1 MAHRIPPFTRPI
13 TSARRN
19 AAASRPMG
27 APGLRPRYARQPMRI
42 GGKVEGEV
50 ASLPLPTGRRLS
62 FGPALLKS
70 GCASA
75 LALAVL
81 AQPHEARAQAFQGNV
96 VSAGGASVD
105 QSVANRT
112 TITLNSAETL
122 IDWQTNDTVA
132 SATPYDFLPSGTVA
146 TYVNGSGVTDY
157 TVLNRITPGAFS
169 PASGTFVAVNRPI
182 GLNGT
187 IESFINGNPGGNVW
201 FYTPSGFV
209 VGASG
214 VFNVGGL
221 VLTTSAIDTS
231 GGFLGSS
238 GEIRFR
244 GALDNTSA
252 INVNNGARINASSY
266 VALVSP
272 RIVQAGSVT
281 VDGSVAYVAA
291 QQADVKIDAGLF
303 DINVLVGSPDADGI
317 VHTGTTNGPA
327 STSSEDVQRIYMVA
341 VPKTQAMSLLLSGD
355 IGFTAAASAEQEGS
369 AVVLSAGYDISGGSI
384 AAAPNF
390 TTSSAASII
399 VRDGLWSSRLNAH
412 ATGDVNVDPAPLRAG
427 TPNVTFAQDTV
438 LQGDRSVTL
447 YADGG
452 DEITALGNLTLQS
465 GYGGV
470 GGTVNMTSALFDSG
484 YGPQLGAIS
493 VSGDLLLD
501 VSATGIDGGTFGGSA
516 SGGGININVNGG
528 TISANRLFAHAD
540 AIGGQGTTSAG
551 AAFGG
556 AINVTGS
563 IDGGSLTVG
572 SAQFTADATAPSA
585 IPVIEGSTVS
595 GGAINVTT
603 NQSSFA
609 LGDITASAAAVGG
622 GADSGYGGA
631 VGGGSIEFN
640 VNGGVQTW
648 ASLSVDAG
656 LTLGGTESGG
666 AFGTQQQVANLFLH
680 ASDGGRLT
688 IDGLTTLSANGLS
701 ADKAGSG
708 GTITGGTIDV
718 TVDGANSLLNFAG
731 GLNADASTLVT
742 RTGAAASADQSF
754 TATGG
759 DINLSATG
767 DGTLR
772 IANLNAQSRASTGAT
787 NASAGQ
793 AVGGDVNLFATVGG
807 TVAVTCDPS
816 CQVNV
821 SGIGSNGEA
830 GGSGRGGNINIYA
843 DGGSLAQSGN
853 IALTANGHGSS
864 GAIGQFNGSGTGGA
878 IRIEA
883 RAGSPNPTSLSL
895 GNLIASSN
903 GDLSYNVETPDVAQG
918 NAGNGFGG
926 SVQISVNAGTFSAG
940 SLDLNASGFGGA
952 AATNTT
958 DSTPYQAGFGA
969 GGSVRFTMNG
979 GTADIT
985 TLTMTAAGVGGLASE
1000 GFLDGSVTGV
1010 AALAGRGFGGSTRL
1024 TGNGGTLRV
1033 GALTL
1038 DSAGTG
1044 GGFIPFIDQS
1054 GYGGIDT
1061 LTTIGGRGD
1070 GGFASFYNNGSDITL
1085 DSLTLSAAA
1094 LGGAGGAVT
1103 VRASSNGTTTGGR
1116 GGDASSGD
1124 LIVSIN
1130 GGTLTVPQILLNSSA
1145 TGGAGGDNGS
1155 GGDGGAGGFADAA
1168 SAIFFKGGGTLNVSG
1183 VTLRANATGG
1193 AGGLAGTF
1201 DPDTDQFVPGVG
1213 AGGAGGSSAAGY
1225 VQADFF
1231 NDPTFDTL
1239 TLDASATGGAGGDGG
1254 TGGAGGMA
1262 QGGGDS
1268 GYGGAYI
1275 LLSNGPLEITG
1286 TLALT
1291 TTATGGD
1298 GGFGFTGQGGA
1309 GGSAFGGISSLTNQG
1324 DADEVRLAN
1333 LTMDASATG
1342 GDGGSTAL
1350 YFATSSDTPT
1360 LNFTGAA
1367 GGQASG
1373 GQTTIALDT
1382 PAFASLGNT
1391 QMRVGATGGNGG
1403 ANSGLGDGGAG
1414 GDSAGGT
1421 ASLTLSGA
1429 TQVAFNSLNIGAN
1442 ATAGTG
1448 GNAVGGTGGFGGNG
1462 TAGFINASLSSDV
1475 TSGSIT
1481 ASAFGRGGN
1490 GGNGISGGA
1499 GGTGLGSYQEAVLAF
1514 ARVTPLGDTLPGIS
1528 VTVNGSTV
1536 AVTGDFTIHADG
1548 TGGRGGSGT
1557 TGDGG
1562 VGGQADGGNVSLL
1575 ADGSG
1580 SALNSGRVT
1589 ISTNATGGIGGRNS
1603 AGVGMGG
1610 IGGAAFGGVTSLRLD
1625 NAATGNLAAVTLEA
1639 KAEAGEG
1646 GRSDGPDGTGA
1657 LGGDATGG
1665 IVRLSSDNSA
1675 QLFATDMVTLNASGV
1690 AGRGGDGHHG
1700 GVGGTGM
1707 GGDVLASS
1715 VGGLAQFFGLTLRA
1729 DGTGGE
1735 AGDSNGLD
1743 SGSGATGVGASGS
1756 DGGIGMGGLAAIDI
1770 SGSGQLTIDPSG
1782 NNNPFLI
1789 SASGIGGAGG
1799 HGISGGMQGGFGG
1812 TGGAG
1817 RGGQA
1822 SIDVD
1827 NGFLNAY
1834 TTLATN
1840 ADGTGGI
1847 GGTGGNGNTSGAADG
1862 STLFSGGSG
1871 GVGGVG
1877 TGGNASFNANN
1888 ANLDTFDITLSA
1900 SGYGGLGGLSGAGGF
1915 IPAIPAVPP
1924 GNGNPGTPG
1933 QAQQGPFTFQSL
1945 SGDATGGDVLFSNTD
1960 DGIDNGNLRQIGS
1973 VELRADARTDNGF
1986 ANQLLAGNATF
1997 SDTATAANGTVLVRG
2012 SLYASA
2018 FGNAD
2023 PSRSNTPSGTYL
2035 TSIGGPLTIN
2045 FGATFD
2051 TGADVGLNIDGDGG
2065 IVSIGY
2071 VNAYGQNIR
2080 LTHSNQNSAAP
2091 LSSIQAYGGY
2101 LSAFDDISLDANSYL
2116 SFDDTFNAQAFF
2128 GNVDIAHVSAGSS
2141 IYISAGSTL
2150 TLGDASAP
2158 GFFSAPTFAAF
2169 SALTPTN
2176 GTVELHAGT
2185 FNFGDDLLIN
2195 GDVSAAGSISAS
2207 SSGDIFVSSGANVRS
2222 DNAISFIATDDVQI
2236 DSGVLVAASLNPVA
2250 GYAGGTDPLNE
2261 PATLFIK
2268 AGGNG
2273 TPASDTF
2280 SAVRVG
2286 GTLQANGASIVIE
2299 GDAVEI
2305 GGNPVNTGS
2314 LFITTPRPV
2323 GGSGDDA
2330 DLSAGCTVGI
2340 VCLGSVNATDIV
2352 RVGQATGTD
2361 GIPDDVILSG
2371 NISANIISIRAYD
2384 SITGTTGLSLDAP
2397 QQLFLASLNGD
2408 LDLTGNIEIVPG
2420 SDVRLYAGGTIL
2432 ANGVNVGAN
2441 GLLGLGSSGDQSY
2454 LGLFAD
2460 TLNTIDSDGTI
2471 TRAGTL
2477 QVNGS
2482 LSVVNSLTTS
2492 GNAAVDAAG
2501 GISID
2506 SVSGQGGVALNGASG
2521 VSIFN
2526 GLSSGGATSL
2536 TASGGSVN
2544 VSNGFAS
2551 SGASTIAGTSVT
2563 IGGIAS
2569 GQTIGNVTA
2578 TTGTVQLDGGAFSVT
2593 QATAAQDILATAS
2606 SGNLT
2611 FGTASAG
2618 RDFIG
2623 RATAGTIGVG
2633 SVGAGRDVSLTAQQ
2647 VTLPGSG
2654 TLSAVRNLT
2663 VNSDNG
2669 IGGNL
2674 LSAGG
2679 NMTLTATNGTIA
2691 TDVSVGGALSVA
2703 SREITL
2709 GSETP
2714 LTIASANATAGNF
2727 TLNASF
2733 SPVTIQSA
2741 TATGDI
2747 VLRTSTLA
2755 ANVLSARRFVT
2766 ASVGNAVQI
2775 DQVTGDLGVD
2785 ILSGSSSSTPGVRH
2799 MVVGTA
2805 QSANG
2810 FVGLRSLAGDLTVN
2824 QIDAFSDVTLFGPNG
2839 TANVGRIAAGGA
2851 LSTNVR
2857 GLSIMGSATSGG
2869 DTALLASSGMNI
2881 RSLVVGG
2888 DARLDSSNGI
2898 VTVNDLVVNGSLSS
2912 VARGIAIDT
2921 SQRLDATFLQAT
2933 AGDLIIRSNSA
2944 LNVTSGSA
2952 TGNIQLSGSD
2962 FSASSLDAGGNLTG
2976 NFTGNVLADFAR
2988 SGGNLSL
2995 GAGSGGISASILDAV
3010 GTLDLNGTGD
3020 VAATFVNAGGDV
3032 SVQGSNVSLF
3042 NIADGVTIADAT
3054 ATQGN
3059 VQLFGEGSFT
3069 LRNATARGPITANPD
3084 GGAPLGGSIF
3094 AQAGFFGTE
3103 NNLTVTGTLNATGRI
3118 SLAAYGD
3125 ATFTSGA
3132 RVLSDNA
3139 IDVMTVDDIVVQSG
3153 AQLLASRNPL
3163 AGYPGADPL
3172 LEPATLYLAAGR
3184 LRSDS
3189 GYGGSG
3195 YGQLGSLSAGIG
3207 SAATGGT
3214 ASFNEGSFAGIMIDG
3229 EIGAA
3234 GGSIVLEGDAI
3245 QARGTPI
3252 QAGSLFVT
3260 TTTPIDTTIISDA
3273 AGIQSLATGDLP
3285 DDAGFAAACMVGSVC
3300 LGRVDAV
3307 DLIRIGAA
3315 TGDVV
3320 PTSVILS
3327 GNLTASNISIRA
3339 LELIGFT
3346 DPVAITGSNSLFLAS
3361 LMGNLDLAGGNVTLN
3376 AGNDLRLFA
3385 GNNLIGDGASIA
3397 SNGNIGIGT
3406 GGSLNFANI
3415 AAGGVLNGID
3425 RDGLVVNAG
3434 RLALMGSLTV
3444 TGGLRT
3450 GGAIDIT
3457 APLGITIGR
3466 LTSGGTTSLLA
3477 SSGNILISGNIN
3489 SAGPITAAA
3498 RGVELNATGSLAI
3511 AGATASAGDV
3521 VIRTISNLSIGG
3533 LVSGTNVALTS
3544 GNIAIGQQARV
3555 GTQGTTRTITLN
3567 ATPGSGGL
3575 FIGGTDQQSGYS
3587 LSGAEAQRL
3596 FGNDIVVNLQAI
3608 RSESLGSGAAPT
3620 TTIGT
3625 LALTAGQTGNLAA
3638 GGSLTINGGQKVRV
3652 NGAVTLTGLGSSGR
3666 LAIVATDALE
3676 VIGGQGSI
3684 DLRDGN
3690 NGLSGIL
3697 ALSAPDIIA
3706 ASSQA
3711 ISDVAAATT
3720 IDARNARLGLND
3732 GFTSED
3738 GFLRAGAISLSASG
3752 GVYIQNSGT
3761 GDPFADRRGFTAN
3774 SLTISTAGANTQ
3786 IIVNGRLTDSSTSG
3800 GFFTGLRTIPL
3811 LSINGSANGQTG
3823 LFALGSTV
3831 NGCSLSNPA
3840 SCNVDDSMT
3849 NSNKDAIDFVNDPFA
3864 PVRDIFPEAIVESR
3878 EFEVPGYPPLI
3889 DEPVTGAGNDDLW
3902 QDQCENAGE
3911 NGECATG
3918 NPEGE

>member
-13 TSARRN
+13 TSARRS
-19 AAASRPMG
+19 AASSRPMG

-96 VSAGGASVD
+96 VSAGGATVD

-112 TITLNSAETL
+112 TITLNNAQTL

-146 TYVNGSGVTDY
+146 TYVNGSGITDY
-157 TVLNRITPGAFS
+157 TVLNLITPGAIS
-169 PASGTFVAVNRPI
+169 PASGQFVAVNRPI
-182 GLNGT
+182 GLNG
-187 IESFINGNPGGNVW
+187 IVESFINGNPGGNVW

-231 GGFLGSS
+231 GGFLGNS

-244 GALDNTSA
+244 GTLGNTSA
-252 INVNNGARINASSY
+252 ININNGAQINASSY
-266 VALVSP
+266 VAIVSP

-291 QQADVKIDAGLF
+291 QQADVTINAGLF

-317 VHTGTTNGPA
+317 VHTGTTTGPA
-327 STSSEDVQRIYMVA
+327 STSNEDVQRIYMVA
-341 VPKTQAMSLLLSGD
+341 VPKTQAMSMLLSGD

-369 AVVLSAGYDISGGSI
+369 AVVLSAGYDISGGGI

-412 ATGDVNVDPAPLRAG
+412 ATGDVRVDPEPLRAG

-540 AIGGQGTTSAG
+540 AVGGQGSTSAG

-595 GGAINVTT
+595 GGAIIVTT

-640 VNGGVQTW
+640 VNGGVQAW

-718 TVDGANSLLNFAG
+718 TVDGASSLLNFAG

-772 IANLNAQSRASTGAT
+772 IANLNAQSHASTGAT

-843 DGGSLAQSGN
+843 DGGTLAQSGN
-853 IALTANGHGSS
+853 ITLTANGHGSS

-918 NAGNGFGG
+918 NAGSGFGG
-926 SVQISVNAGTFSAG
+926 SVLISVDAGTFSAG
-940 SLDLNASGFGGA
+940 DLDLNASGFGGA

-979 GTADIT
+979 GAADIT
-985 TLTMTAAGVGGLASE
+985 TLTMTASGVGGLASE

-1010 AALAGRGFGGSTRL
+1010 AALAGRGFGGSTRV

-1094 LGGAGGAVT
+1094 IGGAGGAVT
-1103 VRASSNGTTTGGR
+1103 VGASGNGTTTGGR

-1124 LIVSIN
+1124 LILSIN
-1130 GGTLTVPQILLNSSA
+1130 GGTLTVPQILLDSSA

-1155 GGDGGAGGFADAA
+1155 GGDGGAGGFAEAA

-1225 VQADFF
+1225 VEADFF

-1342 GDGGSTAL
+1342 GDGGATAL

-1360 LNFTGAA
+1360 LNFSGAA

-1391 QMRVGATGGNGG
+1391 QMLVGATGGNGG

-1448 GNAVGGTGGFGGNG
+1448 GNAVGGTGGLGGNG

-1562 VGGQADGGNVSLL
+1562 VGGQGDGGNVSLL

-1580 SALNSGRVT
+1580 SVLNSGRVT

-1639 KAEAGEG
+1639 NAEAGEG

-1675 QLFATDMVTLNASGV
+1675 QLFATDMVTLNASGL

-1700 GVGGTGM
+1700 GIGGTGM

-1756 DGGIGMGGLAAIDI
+1756 DGGIGMGGVAAIDI

-1782 NNNPFLI
+1782 NNNLFLI

-1799 HGISGGMQGGFGG
+1799 HGISGGMQGGVGG

-1877 TGGNASFNANN
+1877 TGGNASFNASN
-1888 ANLDTFDITLSA
+1888 ANLDTFDVTLSA

-2012 SLYASA
+2012 SLYATA

-2023 PSRSNTPSGTYL
+2023 PNRSNTPSGTYL

-2065 IVSIGY
+2065 IVSFGY

-2128 GNVDIAHVSAGSS
+2128 GNVDIAHVNAGSS

-2195 GDVSAAGSISAS
+2195 GEVSAAGSISAS

-2236 DSGVLVAASLNPVA
+2236 DSGALVAASLNPVA

-2314 LFITTPRPV
+2314 LFITTPRPF

-2352 RVGQATGTD
+2352 RVGPATGTD

-2371 NISANIISIRAYD
+2371 NISANIISVRAYD

-2454 LGLFAD
+2454 QGLFAD

-2501 GISID
+2501 GIAID

-2544 VSNGFAS
+2544 VTNGFAS
-2551 SGASTIAGTSVT
+2551 SGASTISGTSVT

-2569 GQTIGNVTA
+2569 GQTIGSVTA
-2578 TTGTVQLDGGAFSVT
+2578 TTGAVQLDGGAFSVT
-2593 QATAAQDILATAS
+2593 QATAAQDIIATAS

-2623 RATAGTIGVG
+2623 RATAGTIAIG

-2663 VNSDNG
+2663 VSSDNG
-2669 IGGNL
+2669 ISGNL

-2679 NMTLTATNGTIA
+2679 DMALTATSGTIATGVAAGGTLTATARDISLNSAASTLDVASLTATNGGIGVQAASSALNIGDASATGSIA
-2691 TDVSVGGALSVA
+2691 ITGASLVSTTLNAGTNLTLTAANGINGTSFTVGGSSTFDAG
-2703 SREITL
+2703 T
-2709 GSETP
+2709 GN
-2714 LTIASANATAGNF
+2714 LTIASLTAGGSIAARGANVDIAVLGAADFSSAIATAGNLTVRSTGTFNIF
-2727 TLNASF
+2727 T
-2733 SPVTIQSA
+2733 
-2741 TATGDI
+2741 G
-2747 VLRTSTLA
+2747 
-2755 ANVLSARRFVT
+2755 T
-2766 ASVGNAVQI
+2766 AS
-2775 DQVTGDLGVD
+2775 
-2785 ILSGSSSSTPGVRH
+2785 
-2799 MVVGTA
+2799 
-2805 QSANG
+2805 
-2810 FVGLRSLAGDLTVN
+2810 
-2824 QIDAFSDVTLFGPNG
+2824 
-2839 TANVGRIAAGGA
+2839 
-2851 LSTNVR
+2851 
-2857 GLSIMGSATSGG
+2857 
-2869 DTALLASSGMNI
+2869 
-2881 RSLVVGG
+2881 
-2888 DARLDSSNGI
+2888 
-2898 VTVNDLVVNGSLSS
+2898 
-2912 VARGIAIDT
+2912 
-2921 SQRLDATFLQAT
+2921 
-2933 AGDLIIRSNSA
+2933 
-2944 LNVTSGSA
+2944 
-2952 TGNIQLSGSD
+2952 GNIQLGGSGLTA
-2962 FSASSLDAGGNLTG
+2962 FSLDAGGTIDLS
-2976 NFTGNVLADFAR
+2976 AD
-2988 SGGNLSL
+2988 
-2995 GAGSGGISASILDAV
+2995 GAV
-3010 GTLDLNGTGD
+3010 N
-3020 VAATFVNAGGDV
+3020 ATFVNAGGDV
-3032 SVQGSNVSLF
+3032 SAQGSSVSLF
-3042 NIADGVTIADAT
+3042 NIADGATIADAT

-3059 VQLFGEGSFT
+3059 VQLFGQGSFT

-3163 AGYPGADPL
+3163 AGYPGTDPL
-3172 LEPATLYLAAGR
+3172 LEPGTLYLAAGR

-3195 YGQLGSLSAGIG
+3195 YGQFGGLSAGIG

-3245 QARGTPI
+3245 QARGAPI

-3260 TTTPIDTTIISDA
+3260 TTTPIDTAIGSDA
-3273 AGIQSLATGDLP
+3273 AGIQGLATGDLP

-3346 DPVAITGSNSLFLAS
+3346 DPVAISGSNSLFLAS

-3425 RDGLVVNAG
+3425 RDGVVVNAG
-3434 RLALMGSLTV
+3434 RLALTGSLTV

-3498 RGVELNATGSLAI
+3498 RAVELNATGSLAI
-3511 AGATASAGDV
+3511 SGATASAGDV
-3521 VIRTISNLSIGG
+3521 VIRTIGNLSIGD

-3596 FGNDIVVNLQAI
+3596 FGNDIVINLQAI

-3620 TTIGT
+3620 TTIGA
-3625 LALTAGQTGNLAA
+3625 LALTAGQTGNLGT

-3697 ALSAPDIIA
+3697 SLSAPDIVA

-3786 IIVNGRLTDSSTSG
+3786 IIVNGRLTDSSTPG

>member
-1 MAHRIPPFTRPI
+1 MAQRTPPFTRPI
-13 TSARRN
+13 TSARRS

-42 GGKVEGEV
+42 GGKVEAEV
-50 ASLPLPTGRRLS
+50 ASLPLSAGRRLS

-81 AQPHEARAQAFQGNV
+81 AQPHDARAQAFQGNA
-96 VSAGGASVD
+96 VSAGGATVD
-105 QSVANRT
+105 QSMANRT
-112 TITLNSAETL
+112 TITVNNAQTL

-157 TVLNRITPGAFS
+157 TVLNLITPGAIS
-169 PASGTFVAVNRPI
+169 PASGQFVAVNRPI

-187 IESFINGNPGGNVW
+187 VESFINGNPGGNVW

-221 VLTTSAIDTS
+221 VLTTSAIDTTS
-231 GGFLGSS
+231 GFLGGS

-244 GALDNTSA
+244 GSTDNISA

-291 QQADVKIDAGLF
+291 QQADVTINAGLF

-327 STSSEDVQRIYMVA
+327 STSNEDVQRIYMVA
-341 VPKTQAMSLLLSGD
+341 VPKTQAMSMLLSGD

-369 AVVLSAGYDISGGSI
+369 AVVLSAGYDISRGEI
-384 AAAPNF
+384 AGTPNF

-412 ATGDVNVDPAPLRAG
+412 ATGDVSVDPEPLRAG

-438 LQGDRSVTL
+438 LQGDRSVSL

-501 VSATGIDGGTFGGSA
+501 VSATGIDGGPFGGSA

-563 IDGGSLTVG
+563 TDGGSLTVG
-572 SAQFTADATAPSA
+572 SAQFTADAAAPSA
-585 IPVIEGSTVS
+585 IPVTEGSRVS
-595 GGAINVTT
+595 GGAIIVTT

-731 GLNADASTLVT
+731 GLSADASTLVT
-742 RTGAAASADQSF
+742 RTGAAVSADQSF

-759 DINLSATG
+759 QINLSATG

-793 AVGGDVNLFATVGG
+793 AVGGNVNLFATVGG
-807 TVAVTCDPS
+807 TVALTCDPS

-843 DGGSLAQSGN
+843 DGGTLAQSGN
-853 IALTANGHGSS
+853 ITLTANGHGSS

-918 NAGNGFGG
+918 NAGSGFGG
-926 SVQISVNAGTFSAG
+926 SVLISVDAGTLSAG

-979 GTADIT
+979 GAADIT
-985 TLTMTAAGVGGLASE
+985 TLTMTASGVGGLASE

-1010 AALAGRGFGGSTRL
+1010 AALAGRGFGGSTRV

-1038 DSAGTG
+1038 NSAGTG

-1085 DSLTLSAAA
+1085 ASLTLSSTAI
-1094 LGGAGGAVT
+1094 GGAGGAVT
-1103 VRASSNGTTTGGR
+1103 VGASGNGTTTGGR

-1124 LIVSIN
+1124 LILSIN
-1130 GGTLTVPQILLNSSA
+1130 GGTLTVPQILLDSSA
-1145 TGGAGGDNGS
+1145 TGGTGGDNGS
-1155 GGDGGAGGFADAA
+1155 GGDGGTGGFADAA
-1168 SAIFFKGGGTLNVSG
+1168 SAIFIKGDGTLNVSG

-1193 AGGLAGTF
+1193 AGGFAGTF

-1213 AGGAGGSSAAGY
+1213 AGGAGGGSAAGY
-1225 VQADFF
+1225 VEADFF

-1275 LLSNGPLEITG
+1275 LLSNGPLDITG

-1309 GGSAFGGISSLTNQG
+1309 GGSAFGGISRLTNRG
-1324 DADEVRLAN
+1324 DVDEARLAN
-1333 LTMDASATG
+1333 LRMDASATG
-1342 GDGGSTAL
+1342 GNGGATAL

-1360 LNFTGAA
+1360 SNFTGAA

-1373 GQTTIALDT
+1373 GQTTIALDN

-1391 QMRVGATGGNGG
+1391 QMLAGATGGNGG

-1414 GDSAGGT
+1414 GDSAGGS

-1429 TQVAFNSLNIGAN
+1429 TQVAFNSLNIAAN

-1462 TAGFINASLSSDV
+1462 TAGLITASLSSDV

-1562 VGGQADGGNVSLL
+1562 VGGQGDGGNVSLL

-1580 SALNSGRVT
+1580 SVLNSGRVT

-1639 KAEAGEG
+1639 NAEAGEG

-1675 QLFATDMVTLNASGV
+1675 QLFATDAVTLNASGL

-1700 GVGGTGM
+1700 GIGGTGM

-1715 VGGLAQFFGLTLRA
+1715 TGGLAQFFGLTLRA
-1729 DGTGGE
+1729 EGTGGE
-1735 AGDSNGLD
+1735 AGDSTGLD

-1756 DGGIGMGGLAAIDI
+1756 DGGIGMGGVAAIDI

-1782 NNNPFLI
+1782 NNNLFLI

-1799 HGISGGMQGGFGG
+1799 HGISGGMQGGVGG

-1888 ANLDTFDITLSA
+1888 ANLDTFDVTLSA

-1915 IPAIPAVPP
+1915 IPAVPP

-1933 QAQQGPFTFQSL
+1933 QAQQGPFTFQSV

-2101 LSAFDDISLDANSYL
+2101 LSAFDNISLDANSYL

-2158 GFFSAPTFAAF
+2158 GFFNAPTFAAF

-2176 GTVELHAGT
+2176 GTVEVHAGT
-2185 FNFGDDLLIN
+2185 FNFGDSLLIN

-2207 SSGDIFVSSGANVRS
+2207 SSGDIVVSSGANVRS
-2222 DNAISFIATDDVQI
+2222 DNAISFIATDDVLI
-2236 DSGVLVAASLNPVA
+2236 NSGALVAASLNPVA
-2250 GYAGGTDPLNE
+2250 GYAGGMDPLNE

-2280 SAVRVG
+2280 SAVKVN
-2286 GTLQANGASIVIE
+2286 GTLQANGASIVVE

-2305 GGNPVNTGS
+2305 AGNPVNTGS
-2314 LFITTPRPV
+2314 LFITTPRPF

-2330 DLSAGCTVGI
+2330 GLSAGCTTDV

-2352 RVGQATGTD
+2352 RIGPATGTD
-2361 GIPDDVILSG
+2361 GIPDDVLLSG
-2371 NISANIISIRAYD
+2371 NISANIISVRAYD
-2384 SITGTTGLSLDAP
+2384 SITGTTGLLLDAP

-2432 ANGVNVGAN
+2432 ASGVNVGAN

-2454 LGLFAD
+2454 QGLFAD

-2506 SVSGQGGVALNGASG
+2506 SVSGQGGVALNGTSG

-2551 SGASTIAGTSVT
+2551 SGASTISGTSVT

-2569 GQTIGNVTA
+2569 GQTIGSVTA
-2578 TTGTVQLDGGAFSVT
+2578 TTGALTLDGGTFSVT
-2593 QATAAQDILATAS
+2593 QATAAQDIVATAG

-2633 SVGAGRDVSLTAQQ
+2633 SLTAGRDIGLSAQQ
-2647 VTLPGSG
+2647 VVLPGG
-2654 TLSAVRNLT
+2654 GFLSAIRNLT
-2663 VNSDNG
+2663 ISSDNG
-2669 IGGNL
+2669 INGSAL
-2674 LSAGG
+2674 AAGG
-2679 NMTLTATNGTIA
+2679 DISLISNQGN
-2691 TDVSVGGALSVA
+2691 VSASFLNAGGA
-2703 SREITL
+2703 
-2709 GSETP
+2709 
-2714 LTIASANATAGNF
+2714 
-2727 TLNASF
+2727 
-2733 SPVTIQSA
+2733 
-2741 TATGDI
+2741 
-2747 VLRTSTLA
+2747 
-2755 ANVLSARRFVT
+2755 
-2766 ASVGNAVQI
+2766 
-2775 DQVTGDLGVD
+2775 VD
-2785 ILSGSSSSTPGVRH
+2785 INAAGDVF
-2799 MVVGTA
+2799 M
-2805 QSANG
+2805 G
-2810 FVGLRSLAGDLTVN
+2810 FVGAG
-2824 QIDAFSDVTLFGPNG
+2824 
-2839 TANVGRIAAGGA
+2839 AG
-2851 LSTNVR
+2851 
-2857 GLSIMGSATSGG
+2857 
-2869 DTALLASSGMNI
+2869 
-2881 RSLVVGG
+2881 
-2888 DARLDSSNGI
+2888 
-2898 VTVNDLVVNGSLSS
+2898 VTVQG
-2912 VARGIAIDT
+2912 T
-2921 SQRLDATFLQAT
+2921 
-2933 AGDLIIRSNSA
+2933 
-2944 LNVTSGSA
+2944 
-2952 TGNIQLSGSD
+2952 
-2962 FSASSLDAGGNLTG
+2962 
-2976 NFTGNVLADFAR
+2976 
-2988 SGGNLSL
+2988 
-2995 GAGSGGISASILDAV
+2995 SILFTD
-3010 GTLDLNGTGD
+3010 
-3020 VAATFVNAGGDV
+3020 
-3032 SVQGSNVSLF
+3032 
-3042 NIADGVTIADAT
+3042 IADGVTIADAT

-3172 LEPATLYLAAGR
+3172 LEPGTLYLAAGR

-3195 YGQLGSLSAGIG
+3195 YGQFGGLSAGIS

-3245 QARGTPI
+3245 QARGAPI

-3260 TTTPIDTTIISDA
+3260 TTTPIDTTIGSDA

-3361 LMGNLDLAGGNVTLN
+3361 LLGNLDLAGGNVTLN

-3397 SNGNIGIGT
+3397 SNGDIGIGT

-3425 RDGLVVNAG
+3425 RDGVVINAG
-3434 RLALMGSLTV
+3434 RLALTGSLTI

-3477 SSGNILISGNIN
+3477 PSGNILISGNIN

-3521 VIRTISNLSIGG
+3521 VIRTIGNLSIGG

-3575 FIGGTDQQSGYS
+3575 FIGGGDQQSGYS

-3596 FGNDIVVNLQAI
+3596 FSNDIVINLQAI

-3620 TTIGT
+3620 TTIGA
-3625 LALTAGQTGNLAA
+3625 LALTAGQTGNLGT

-3697 ALSAPDIIA
+3697 SLSAPDIIA

-3811 LSINGSANGQTG
+3811 LSINGSANGQAG